1 MMSLNYFFQRL
12 FLLSSHLESSH
23 YYWINT
29 KCFVLF
35 CFKEKTQNDQRIY
48 ICDLQK
54 SVDDLKKTIIVQD
67 SKLSEKESRLLILE
81 QEIEVLGQI
90 VSSLLDQTTG
100 KIKVMKNSGK
110 KEATLNEDEMK
121 KDEKKFKCS
130 KCTKRMFK
138 TEKGLF
144 RHQVDKHL

>member
-1 MMSLNYFFQRL
+1 M
-12 FLLSSHLESSH
+12 
-23 YYWINT
+23 
-29 KCFVLF
+29 F

-67 SKLSEKESRLLILE
+67 FKLSEKESRLLILE

-130 KCTKRMFK
+130 KCKK
-138 TEKGLF
+138 
-144 RHQVDKHL
+144 